1 MTAPV
6 AAIRA
11 RIPGQGRWGRTAEQP
26 TANSQLP
33 GRPMQFC
40 TQGCSSLKKN
50 RPSHTSPAA
59 SVCFIVRQSCQ
70 VETIGD
76 LREICHNR
84 QFFQKAASKAGT
96 GIWRPIPQR
105 EGDGPIGCRCQ
116 LPQVGEAL
124 GRRSPGPEKP
134 WVGEALGR
142 RSPGSEK
149 TVPPPLSSL
158 DRAFPRP
165 RPLPLTCKRPQM
177 AGNRPFRAGNPTC
190 RYLAGRLG
198 LKT

>member
-1 MTAPV
+1 
-6 AAIRA
+6 
-11 RIPGQGRWGRTAEQP
+11 
-26 TANSQLP
+26 
-33 GRPMQFC
+33 MQFC

-124 GRRSPGPEKP
+124 GRRSPGSEKP
-134 WVGEALGR
+134 WVGEDRAAPPFVAR
-142 RSPGSEK
+142 PGL
-149 TVPPPLSSL
+149 PPPPPPPPHLQAAPNGREPALPGRKSNL
-158 DRAFPRP
+158 
-165 RPLPLTCKRPQM
+165 PLPGWPPGVKNLTPSAAGGLPQIVD
-177 AGNRPFRAGNPTC
+177 
-190 RYLAGRLG
+190 LD
-198 LKT
+198 